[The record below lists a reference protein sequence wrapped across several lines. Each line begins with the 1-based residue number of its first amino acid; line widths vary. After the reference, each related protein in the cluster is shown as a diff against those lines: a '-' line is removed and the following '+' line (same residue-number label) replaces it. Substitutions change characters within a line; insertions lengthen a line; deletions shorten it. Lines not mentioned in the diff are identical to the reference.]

1 MSDILRQVDE
11 DIRKE
16 HFLKIWKKYGLY
28 IGVLVGLLICITVGY
43 QIFKS
48 IKISNDQKIVE
59 RYISAKTY
67 NDISISLDYL
77 SDLEDSSNDFL
88 SGLVKLKVADL
99 YAKEKKYEMSKSK
112 LYEIINDNKFEGI
125 IKDQAV
131 YNYLMLEINEID
143 DDQFSSL
150 ISDLKTSK
158 TSYEFLYNELLAIN
172 YYLANNN
179 IKSRE
184 IFNKIINN
192 PIMSPEIKLRA
203 EKFIETLE

>member
-28 IGVLVGLLICITVGY
+28 IGALVGLLICITVGY